1 MIQREFRTQV
11 FKTIDQWESGLL
23 YSLNLE
29 KDEGITLFSVPAFT
43 KWITEMDEKTYL
55 FCWDKIPGKDE
66 TLLKDFLRINFSIDW
81 ITNAEI
87 QKLNENTIKLFID
100 DKYVLLHLMNEKTKV
115 NLFISDNRKHE
126 LTAKEENGRVNI
138 FVKINPAA
146 VALDECGLI
155 YVLDSTSC
163 KFYCY
168 NVLSGKRIGISCIG
182 GCGKDIGKFYNPIKI
197 IFDKYTLWVLDAGNK
212 RLQGFS
218 KENHQI
224 KYVIDKFIENNNI
237 PKYIKNPVDFIMD
250 KKGNIY
256 ILDIQGYKNSKILKY
271 DNHGIQ
277 VKLPQSSFKELN
289 EPLSL
294 SISKENIL
302 YVLDKKCKNVEDESF
317 KPGILQFSDD
327 GTYLGCID
335 LAIPEDNKSNHQD
348 FVPSIITID
357 KNGIFFIAEAEFIYQ
372 FASDGSYIGT
382 IQIPGLKDE
391 ITGIAVDNKDNLY
404 VSCNKG
410 IAFFC
415 MQRNFTKEKGYF
427 YSKTL
432 DNGKEKSQWH
442 GLTLEGNI
450 PPKTV
455 IEVCYYSDDDLNK
468 KKNID
473 EILSDQKKSIKKKM
487 DDIDNEIPKW
497 IGPEIL
503 SISEKEKKENI
514 LNPEIFDPK
523 QKINRLDMLFR
534 ENTRRY
540 LWIKIALST
549 VDENLS
555 PSINQMKVLY
565 PRGSYLRYLPA
576 IYQENPIGQEDPV
589 SRDFLERFLSIFET
603 VFYDL
608 ETRIYDIFKY
618 FDPDTAETS
627 IYDAYKY
634 FDPETAEAKSK
645 DFLNWLASWMNIAV
659 EDEWDEN
666 IRRRFIRDAY
676 TLYKQKGT
684 LSGIEKLI
692 EIYTGKKPLIIEPS
706 RIGKPMVLKE
716 KGAFKLGINSMLL
729 MTPVRGFRL
738 GEDSILGRAALIDG
752 NIFEVS
758 GDLFSS
764 IAHWFTVVLDISLID
779 NTFNE
784 NMIKRIL
791 DHEKPAHTMY
801 NLIVTGDIKGSS
813 EMYVGINTRMPD
825 QEHFILGDNSIIGSE
840 ILMMG
845 GEHAGKVESHSK
857 VEKDTE
863 LT

>member
-11 FKTIDQWESGLL
+11 FKTKDQWESGLL

-43 KWITEMDEKTYL
+43 KWIKETDEKTYL

-66 TLLKDFLRINFSIDW
+66 TLLKEFLRINFSIDW
-81 ITNAEI
+81 IANAEI

-100 DKYVLLHLMNEKTKV
+100 DKYVFLHLLNEKTKV

-146 VALDECGLI
+146 VTLDKCGLI
-155 YVLDSTSC
+155 YVLDPTSC
-163 KFYCY
+163 KLYCY
-168 NVLSGKRIGISCIG
+168 DALSGKRIGTSCIG
-182 GCGKDIGKFYNPIKI
+182 GCGKDIGKFYNPKKI
-197 IFDKYTLWVLDAGNK
+197 ILDTYTLWVLDTGNK

-218 KENHQI
+218 RENYQI
-224 KYVIDKFIENNNI
+224 KYVIDKFIEDKNI
-237 PKYIKNPVDFIMD
+237 PEYIKNPVDFIMD
-250 KKGNIY
+250 KKGNMY
-256 ILDIQGYKNSKILKY
+256 ILDFQGYKNSKILKY

-277 VKLPQSSFKELN
+277 IKLPQSSFKELN

-302 YVLDKKCKNVEDESF
+302 YVLDKNCKNREDKGF
-317 KPGILQFSDD
+317 KVCILKFSDD
-327 GTYLGCID
+327 GQYSGRID
-335 LAIPEDNKSNHQD
+335 LAIPENTESNQYQD
-348 FVPSIITID
+348 FIPSSITID

-372 FASDGSYIGT
+372 FATDGSYIGT

-391 ITGIAVDNKDNLY
+391 ITGIAFDNKDNLY

-410 IAFFC
+410 IASFC
-415 MQRNFTKEKGYF
+415 MQKKFTKEKGYF

-432 DNGKEKSQWH
+432 DNGKEKSAWH
-442 GLTLEGNI
+442 GLSLEGNI

-455 IEVCYYSDDDLNK
+455 IEVYYYSDDDPNK

-487 DDIDNEIPKW
+487 GDIENEIPKW

-503 SISEKEKKENI
+503 SISEKEKKANT

-523 QKINRLDMLFR
+523 QEINRLDMLFR

-540 LWIKIALST
+540 LWVKIALST

-576 IYQENPIGQEDPV
+576 IFQENPIGQEDPV

-608 ETRIYDIFKY
+608 ETKIYDIYKY
-618 FDPDTAETS
+618 FDPDT
-627 IYDAYKY
+627 IH
-634 FDPETAEAKSK
+634 SK
-645 DFLNWLASWMNIAV
+645 DFLKWFASWLNTAI

-666 IRRRFIRDAY
+666 IKRRFIRDAY

-706 RIGKPMVLKE
+706 RIGNPMILNE

-752 NIFEVS
+752 DIFEVS
-758 GDLFSS
+758 GDPFSS

-791 DHEKPAHTMY
+791 DREKPAHTMY

-825 QEHFILGDNSIIGSE
+825 QEHFILGDNSIIGSG
-840 ILMMG
+840 ILMIG
-845 GEHAGKVESHSK
+845 GEHAGKVERHSK